1 MNCTQAREAM
11 LVAEPAELRAG
22 YRGESELAKHLHD
35 CEACRSLARALTGDL
50 NQLAVRIRTRSR
62 RRTLMLAALPI
73 AAVLVAAVVLIR
85 HRSEPRPVAVGSLPS
100 NDRPASVVSV
110 DVQVG
115 QRATVIK
122 TADPKITLVWISSG
136 SN

>member
-1 MNCTQAREAM
+1 
-11 LVAEPAELRAG
+11 
-22 YRGESELAKHLHD
+22 
-35 CEACRSLARALTGDL
+35 
-50 NQLAVRIRTRSR
+50 
-62 RRTLMLAALPI
+62 MLAALPI
-73 AAVLVAAVVLIR
+73 AAVFVAAVVLTR
-85 HRSEPRPVAVGSLPS
+85 SRSEVPSPAMASLRS

-115 QRATVIK
+115 QRAAVIK

>member
-1 MNCTQAREAM
+1 MNCTEAREAM

-22 YRGESELAKHLHD
+22 DRDESEFAAHLRD
-35 CEACRSLARALTGDL
+35 CDACRTLARALAGDL
-50 NQLAVRIRTRSR
+50 HRLSLRLRARSR
-62 RRTLMLAALPI
+62 RRTSMLAALPV
-73 AAVLVAAVVLIR
+73 AAVLVAAVMLMR
-85 HRSEPRPVAVGSLPS
+85 NRSESIRSAVASLPS

-115 QRATVIK
+115 QRAAVIK

>member
-1 MNCTQAREAM
+1 MNCIQAREAM
-11 LVAEPAELRAG
+11 LVAEPGELRAG
-22 YRGESELAKHLHD
+22 YPGESELAAHLRD
-35 CEACRSLARALTGDL
+35 CEACRTLARALTGDL
-50 NQLAVRIRTRSR
+50 NRLSLRVRARSR

-73 AAVLVAAVVLIR
+73 AAVLVAAVTRTR
-85 HRSEPRPVAVGSLPS
+85 HRAEPSAVASLPS
-100 NDRPASVVSV
+100 NDRPANVVSV

-115 QRATVIK
+115 QHATVIK